1 MESKRTRRIGN
12 QIRQTLGELLL
23 HELRDPRIAAAGVVS
38 VTHVQVSP
46 DLRVAKVYLSSSDEA
61 EETRRNMVAGFRSA
75 GRYLRGEV
83 GRRLDLRRVPELR
96 FELDETLQRAWN
108 VERVLKEVG
117 VVADPRAAET
127 DEEQTQP
134 DDTPE
139 EQTQSQSDDTP
150 EERTQSQS
158 DDTPEEQIQSQSD
171 DTQEE
176 QTQSDQGNTDDPA
189 HR

>member
-1 MESKRTRRIGN
+1 MESKRIRRIGN

-23 HELRDPRIAAAGVVS
+23 HDLRDPRIAEAGVVS
-38 VTHVQVSP
+38 ITHVQVSP
-46 DLRVAKVYLSSSDEA
+46 DLRTAKVYLSSSDESQ
-61 EETRRNMVAGFRSA
+61 EIRNKMVAGFRSA

-117 VVADPRAAET
+117 VAET
-127 DEEQTQP
+127 QDESAQPEDEPTQT
-134 DDTPE
+134 DETPQA
-139 EQTQSQSDDTP
+139 QTHSN
-150 EERTQSQS
+150 
-158 DDTPEEQIQSQSD
+158 
-171 DTQEE
+171 
-176 QTQSDQGNTDDPA
+176 QGNTDDPT